1 MSSLPRKGRN
11 TSSDTSNV
19 TASSFQASKP
29 KGKLSTGSFKGHFTS
44 SNSSRSQSPTGL
56 GSTARGTSPS
66 ISLTTS
72 TGTSSYIHRSPLAAS
87 SDYDSNP
94 STRSS
99 LYKRASDIQSYAS
112 RYLDSIRSKK
122 SSHHKTPLPT
132 LVEPASSS
140 TSATA
145 ASASYLERRSLS
157 PTYSTAGTSS
167 APYLLTFRQGSGLAS
182 SGSTPLARPASFLHQ
197 RPYSLSP
204 PPTAS
209 TSTITSSSSSFSS
222 TSTSS
227 RSNYSEP
234 RCATSW
240 FLRLHQPNFFIG
252 FFFKVLCQFVYFNP
266 IGKL

>member
-1 MSSLPRKGRN
+1 MSSLPRKGRK
-11 TSSDTSNV
+11 TSSVDTSNV
-19 TASSFQASKP
+19 TASGFQASKT

-44 SNSSRSQSPTGL
+44 SSSRSQSPSGL

-72 TGTSSYIHRSPLAAS
+72 TGTSSYLHRSPSAAS

-122 SSHHKTPLPT
+122 SSIHKTPLPT

-140 TSATA
+140 SAPT
-145 ASASYLERRSLS
+145 ASASYLERRS

-182 SGSTPLARPASFLHQ
+182 SGSTTLARPASFLHQ

-234 RCATSW
+234 RCATNW
-240 FLRLHQPNFFIG
+240 F
-252 FFFKVLCQFVYFNP
+252 
-266 IGKL
+266 

>member
-1 MSSLPRKGRN
+1 MSSLPRKGRK

-19 TASSFQASKP
+19 TASGFQASKT

-44 SNSSRSQSPTGL
+44 SSSRSQSPSGL
-56 GSTARGTSPS
+56 GSSARGTSPS

-72 TGTSSYIHRSPLAAS
+72 TGTSSYLHRSPSAAS

-140 TSATA
+140 SAPT
-145 ASASYLERRSLS
+145 ASASYLERRS

-182 SGSTPLARPASFLHQ
+182 SGSTTLARPASFLHQ

-240 FLRLHQPNFFIG
+240 F
-252 FFFKVLCQFVYFNP
+252 
-266 IGKL
+266 